1 VQACFEGRT
10 DEHSLWI
17 RDGLCRLVANV
28 LLLEDPQQPDTYHP
42 RILAFQEPVFQ
53 ALSLEEREAYMRL
66 YNNYFYQRNTLFW
79 GQTGYER
86 LHSLFGSTSMLV
98 CAEDLGA
105 MPDGARSVLDSLRLL
120 TLEIQQMPK
129 ERGLEYAYL
138 DGNPVRSV
146 ATITT
151 HDMAPLRL
159 WWEENPERAQRYYT
173 TMLQKQGRA
182 PQHLPAHLAE
192 EIIARHLYC
201 PSMLCILS
209 LQDWLAMDGELR
221 SPDPRQERINV
232 PGQPDHRWQWRMH
245 LTIEQLMQAERFNAR
260 LKTMIA
266 RSRR

>member
-1 VQACFEGRT
+1 
-10 DEHSLWI
+10 
-17 RDGLCRLVANV
+17 
-28 LLLEDPQQPDTYHP
+28 
-42 RILAFQEPVFQ
+42 
-53 ALSLEEREAYMRL
+53 MRL

-201 PSMLCILS
+201 PSMLCLLA
-209 LQDWLAMDGELR
+209 LQDWLSMDGELR
-221 SPDPRQERINV
+221 GKHVADERINSPYDV
-232 PGQPDHRWQWRMH
+232 YNQWKYRMTT
-245 LTIEQLMQAERFNAR
+245 TIEQLMEASKYNHK
-260 LKTMIA
+260 LKTMIT
-266 RSRR
+266 RSKR